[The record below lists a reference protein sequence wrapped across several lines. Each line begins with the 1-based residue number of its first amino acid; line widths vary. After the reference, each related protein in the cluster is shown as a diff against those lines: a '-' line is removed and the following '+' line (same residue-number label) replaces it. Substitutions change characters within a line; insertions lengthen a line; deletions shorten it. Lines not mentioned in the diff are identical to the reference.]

1 MTQKELSYFE
11 DAIGHVGNIIKI
23 LEESMKNVNNQEI
36 LSFMQEELNKHNNL
50 KQELIT
56 KLGEKAN
63 G

>member
-1 MTQKELSYFE
+1 
-11 DAIGHVGNIIKI
+11 
-23 LEESMKNVNNQEI
+23 MKNVNNQEI